1 MATEHTLFD
10 LPNNPEEIDVLL
22 PPSDLRKINFSA
34 LEFSTLRRALIE
46 YIKTYYPDQFN
57 DFVANNGIIM
67 ILELVSYVG
76 GILSTRSDVLADE
89 SFLPTA
95 QSEIAVAN
103 HLALINQGI
112 NRQTPATV
120 EVEITV
126 RTPTSTE
133 IRIPAAYTLSI
144 PGPDGRSII
153 YELYRAPNDYASY
166 ISILPSKR
174 GVVAWGIEGKF
185 SDPVTYV
192 STGGL
197 NQIIEI
203 PDDNTLLDPIEFK
216 VITGTTEK
224 LWKKVDIIEQ
234 AKADDEVFEARIG
247 DKKIILVTGDN
258 VAGKALTA
266 GQSVQ
271 IRYRQ
276 GGGIRGRI
284 GSNTLSRSD
293 FISPQAPATA
303 PVEVLFRNPNPS
315 NGGTDKETLSQS
327 KIRAPKEA
335 STLGKAVS
343 GEDYAILAQGY
354 SHPSYGTV
362 SKAVATLRTSL
373 NANLVELYVLAIG
386 PNDVPVVPSVG
397 MKNGLIQ
404 YFDSLKV
411 LTDEV
416 RIYDGAIKA
425 ITIDANIIVDRNVNP
440 SIVKTYVENAIRGF
454 FDVSKFNMGVGFYL
468 SNLYETLQKIDGVKF
483 ITIITPEDDILPSSK
498 IAGQDEKG
506 VGYNELITLGE
517 TNLRFFQE

>member
-1 MATEHTLFD
+1 MTTESTLFD
-10 LPNNPEEIDVLL
+10 LPNKPEEINVLL

-46 YIKTYYPDQFN
+46 YIQTYYPDQFN

-76 GILSTRSDVLADE
+76 GVLSTRSDVLADE

-95 QSEIAVAN
+95 QSEVAVAN
-103 HLALINQGI
+103 HLALINQAI
-112 NRQTPATV
+112 KRQSPATV
-120 EVEITV
+120 EIEITV
-126 RTPTSTE
+126 RVPTSTE
-133 IRIPAAYTLSI
+133 VRIPAGYTLTI
-144 PGPDGRSII
+144 PGHDGNSIV
-153 YELYRAPNDYASY
+153 YELYRAPNDYTNY
-166 ISILPSKR
+166 TSILPGKR

-185 SDPVTYV
+185 SDPITYV

-197 NQIIEI
+197 NQIIEL
-203 PDDNTLLDPIEFK
+203 PDDKVLLDPIEFK

-224 LWKKVDIIEQ
+224 LWRKVDIIEQ
-234 AKADDEVFEARIG
+234 AKADDEVFEVRIG
-247 DKKIILVTGDN
+247 GSNIIIVTGDN

-284 GSNTLSRSD
+284 SSNALNRSD
-293 FISPQAPATA
+293 FISPQAPASA

-315 NGGTDKETLSQS
+315 NGGTDKETLSQT

-343 GEDYAILAQGY
+343 GEDYAILSQGY
-354 SHPSYGTV
+354 SHPAYGTV

-373 NANLVELYVLAIG
+373 NANLVELYVLASG
-386 PNDVPVVPSVG
+386 PNDLPVLPSVG

-404 YFDSLKV
+404 YFDNLKV

-425 ITIDANIIVDRNVNP
+425 VKVDANIIVDKNVNP
-440 SIVKTYVENAIRGF
+440 STVKSYVESAIIEF
-454 FDVSKFNMGVGFYL
+454 FNIDKFNMGVGFYL

-483 ITIITPEDDILPSSK
+483 ITIITPEDDILPTSK